1 MEQPKSALP
10 WVEVIETNDLTR
22 LGMLRDILRQ
32 SGIDSFIR
40 SENFTR
46 LYGSLPILGNP
57 ALMVQPEDYEQ
68 ALEVLGPFLGEGGL
82 FEVPEVPEEE

>member
-1 MEQPKSALP
+1 MEEPKSALP

-22 LGMLRDILRQ
+22 LGMLRDILKQ

-46 LYGSLPILGNP
+46 LYGSLPILGNS

-82 FEVPEVPEEE
+82 FEVPEEE